1 MTRQEFLDEVGCW
14 DDLIDFCSEY
24 GCNDCVN
31 IYSESA
37 RDDEIDENLY
47 AIVRECGWRE
57 VLSVLQARDEE
68 SGYDYYLKNDY
79 GEFEG
84 LNDYEDF
91 TSYKDVVLDW
101 GDVNDIWD
109 EEEED
114 DDEDSQQYDAE
125 YEEDDIPLEA
135 EDISFEELFA

>member
-14 DDLIDFCSEY
+14 GDLIDVCSEH
-24 GCNDCVN
+24 GCDDCDN
-31 IYSESA
+31 IYSDSS
-37 RDDEIDENLY
+37 RDYEIEEDLY
-47 AIVRECGWRE
+47 EMVRDCSWRE
-57 VLSVLQARDEE
+57 VLDALQTYDRE
-68 SGYDYYLKNDY
+68 SGYDYYLRNEY

-91 TSYKDVVLDW
+91 TLYKDGVLHW

-109 EEEED
+109 EGED
-114 DDEDSQQYDAE
+114 DDEDSQRYDAE

>member
-14 DDLIDFCSEY
+14 GDLIDFCSEH
-24 GCNDCVN
+24 GCDDCDN
-31 IYSESA
+31 IYSNSS
-37 RDDEIDENLY
+37 RDYEIEEDLY
-47 AIVRECGWRE
+47 EMVRDCSWRE
-57 VLSVLQARDEE
+57 VLDALQTYDRE
-68 SGYDYYLKNDY
+68 SGYDYYLRNEY

-91 TSYKDVVLDW
+91 TLYKDGVLHW

-109 EEEED
+109 EGED
-114 DDEDSQQYDAE
+114 DDEDSQRYDAE

>member
-14 DDLIDFCSEY
+14 GDLIDFCSEH
-24 GCNDCVN
+24 GCDDCDN
-31 IYSESA
+31 IYSDSS
-37 RDDEIDENLY
+37 RDYEIEEDLY
-47 AIVRECGWRE
+47 EMVRDCSWRE
-57 VLSVLQARDEE
+57 VLDALQTYDRE
-68 SGYDYYLKNDY
+68 SGYDYYLRNEY

-91 TSYKDVVLDW
+91 TLYKDGVLHW

-109 EEEED
+109 EGED
-114 DDEDSQQYDAE
+114 DDEDSQRYDAE